1 MRAVSLEPGSSYH
14 RLCAARALARLSR
27 RDEAL
32 KEAERAVA
40 LARTPEDRRR
50 AEELVAFLKRSPE

>member
-1 MRAVSLEPGSSYH
+1 MKFDVPS
-14 RLCAARALARLSR
+14 AARQLATQAAAGA
-27 RDEAL
+27 AL